1 MPADNPHTF
10 VFKSKRDTW
19 ITIFIWSTSLL
30 LWLFAYGII
39 VTNGPIIERLIGA
52 SITLSIG
59 FIAPWFW
66 LTTHYRITDTSLH
79 LHSGIFHKELKLS
92 DIKRVTCKGDGSGYS
107 FAFSRD
113 SIHLEVEG
121 SGRGYKV
128 SPLHRREFILELAK
142 QCSHLKAEGDDLI
155 IPSASSFSH
164 KFSSLI

>member
-1 MPADNPHTF
+1 MPTDHSHTL

-39 VTNGPIIERLIGA
+39 VTAGPIIERFIGA
-52 SITLSIG
+52 SITISIG
-59 FIAPWFW
+59 LIAPWFW
-66 LTTHYRITDTSLH
+66 LTTHYRITDNSLH
-79 LHSGIFHKELKLS
+79 LHSGMFHKALS
-92 DIKRVTCKGDGSGYS
+92 LSEIKRVTSKGDGSGYS

-128 SPLHRREFILELAK
+128 SPLYRGEFISELAK
-142 QCSHLKAEGDDLI
+142 RCSHLKTEGDDLI
-155 IPSASSFSH
+155 SSSAS
-164 KFSSLI
+164 